1 MFKSHGGLLP
11 NDQKLIDALNLLP
24 EDKKGLI
31 DKAGGLENFLLMS
44 PQFKSHGELICLIE
58 DARVIAAS
66 IDSVASSS
74 GSGLSPDSDAGKN
87 TKKIKISKKIGKNGH
102 SQSSTEGELSKF
114 EVTDK
119 TKIYG
124 EELSSGGNS
133 SSNSPLISPRVL
145 SPVMPTTTRSRPSSA
160 SSTRS
165 STGDSG
171 KSDHPPSKSGKGKK
185 SKEEKIKIVKH
196 EDKESKKTLGL
207 AKQPSITTTKHSTSK
222 KVNGIK
228 TGSSEEKLMSEW
240 NRQVEK
246 VKSELVTGG
255 GRKESWGEQKP
266 VLPVNLVS
274 VAVDVRPLVM
284 DKWVM
289 TDQIAPVENFKDRF
303 EIVLKEKTDLQ
314 VKLEGSEDQRF
325 KMQRD
330 HKRELE
336 RVQKQSKA
344 EAKEV
349 VHVMSCDSNIFYLGH
364 IHCHVTVTYSQF
376 ILIGMIL
383 FHLFW
388 VL

>member
-1 MFKSHGGLLP
+1 MITLCVVFSSFVSSSFSFSWFREVFKSHGGLLP
-11 NDQKLIDALNLLP
+11 NDKKLIDALNLLP

-44 PQFKSHGELICLIE
+44 SQFKSHGELICLIE
-58 DARVIAAS
+58 DSCVIAAS

-74 GSGLSPDSDAGKN
+74 SSGLSPDSDTGKN
-87 TKKIKISKKIGKNGH
+87 IKKITLSKKIEKNSR

-114 EVTDK
+114 EVMDKTDK

-145 SPVMPTTTRSRPSSA
+145 SPVLPTKTRSRPGSA

-171 KSDHPPSKSGKGKK
+171 KSDHPPSKSVNGKK
-185 SKEEKIKIVKH
+185 SKEKKNKIEQR
-196 EDKESKKTLGL
+196 EDKECKETFGL
-207 AKQPSITTTKHSTSK
+207 TKQPSIIATKHSTSK
-222 KVNGIK
+222 RVNGIK

-240 NRQVEK
+240 DRQVEK

-274 VAVDVRPLVM
+274 VGVDVRPLVT

-303 EIVLKEKTDLQ
+303 ENVLKEKTDLQ
-314 VKLEGSEDQRF
+314 IKLEGSEDQRF

-330 HKRELE
+330 HKRELD

-349 VHVMSCDSNIFYLGH
+349 GI
-364 IHCHVTVTYSQF
+364 
-376 ILIGMIL
+376 
-383 FHLFW
+383 
-388 VL
+388 